1 MDSGMTGEPKVHGLS
16 GNWVK
21 PDWPFLTDAEVA
33 RLLQRFPASGG
44 AVRVLTRSPRPFSA
58 AGVVET
64 SRGKVFV
71 KRHHESVRD
80 REGLLEEHRFMEYL
94 RSHGAHVPAVLADE
108 NGETAIQIGEWTY
121 EVHALAEGFD
131 LYEQALSW
139 TPFLSTQQAREAG
152 RALARLHLAAE
163 GYDAPPRKA
172 QPLVTS
178 FTIFAAEKPWPVLE
192 RYVDEREALAEYLA
206 KRDWRAQT
214 EAALLPF
221 HEGLQL
227 WVGSL
232 QPLWTH
238 NDLHASNLLW
248 SSEAE
253 DAKAV
258 SVIDFGLSD
267 RTNAVHDIATA
278 IERNGVQWLAL
289 EDDIDSVVHLAQ
301 IDALLRGYEEVRPL
315 TDAEARAVP
324 AMLPLVHAEF
334 ALSEADYFLRVLKS
348 EESASIAWEGY
359 FLGHAVWFR
368 GDAGKRL
375 LDYLEAWAGGR
386 HCALSGTEE
395 QVSNVT
401 T

>member
-1 MDSGMTGEPKVHGLS
+1 MTGEPKVHGLS

-21 PDWPFLTDAEVA
+21 PDWPFLTDPEVD
-33 RLLQRFPASGG
+33 RLLRRFPVAGG
-44 AVRVLTRSPRPFSA
+44 AARVLTRSPRPFSA
-58 AGVVET
+58 AGVVAT
-64 SRGKVFV
+64 PQGKVFV

-108 NGETAIQIGEWTY
+108 DGETAIRIGEWTY

-139 TPFLSTQQAREAG
+139 TPFCSAQQAREAG
-152 RALARLHLAAE
+152 RALAQLHLAAA
-163 GYDAPPRKA
+163 GYDAPPRKS

-178 FTIFAAEKPWPVLE
+178 FTIFAAAEPWPVLE
-192 RYVDEREALAEYLA
+192 SYVARREALAEYLA
-206 KRDWRAQT
+206 KREWRAQT
-214 EAALLPF
+214 EAALMPF
-221 HEGLQL
+221 HAGLQP

-232 QPLWTH
+232 KPLWTH

-248 SSEAE
+248 SSDAE
-253 DAKAV
+253 DAKAM

-278 IERNGVQWLAL
+278 IERNGVQWLGL
-289 EDDIDSVVHLAQ
+289 EDDIDKVVHLAQ
-301 IDALLRGYEEVRPL
+301 IDALLRGYEEVRVL

-334 ALSEADYFLRVLKS
+334 ALSEADYFLRVLRS
-348 EESASIAWEGY
+348 EESACIAWEGY
-359 FLGHAVWFR
+359 FLGHAIWFR
-368 GDAGKRL
+368 SDAGKRL
-375 LDYLEAWAGGR
+375 LDHLESWTDGR
-386 HCALSGTEE
+386 QRAVLTGTKER
-395 QVSNVT
+395 VGNVT